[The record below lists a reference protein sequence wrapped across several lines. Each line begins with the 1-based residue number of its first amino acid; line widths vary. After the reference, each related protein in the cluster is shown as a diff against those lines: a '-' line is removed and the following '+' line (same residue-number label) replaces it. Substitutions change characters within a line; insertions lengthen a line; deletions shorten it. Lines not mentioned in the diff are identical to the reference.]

1 MLGFFRKLTGECN
14 CTFSLNRN
22 SLSCRDD
29 SSAHT
34 VYFIVYSL
42 LEMESESFRLQAI
55 TTSYLPCKMKPTAK
69 LDLTD
74 YGLVKF

>member
-14 CTFSLNRN
+14 WMFSLKRN
-22 SLSCRDD
+22 SLSSRDD
-29 SSAHT
+29 SSVRT
-34 VYFIVYSL
+34 VYFIVYSW

-55 TTSYLPCKMKPTAK
+55 ATSHLPCKMKPTAK

-74 YGLVKF
+74 